1 MKMKN
6 NILYMMMV
14 LAISLFS
21 LSSCDDFLDETPDS
35 RTDIDNETKVIKI
48 LVEGYPRTAYIQ
60 INELMSDNHDNY
72 REDNPNTSRYYDEVW
87 NWKDVT
93 ETNNEA
99 PQNIWSNGYQAI
111 ANANIALEA
120 IEQMGEQGLTIK
132 MKECKGEALLCRAYG
147 HFMLANEFCMAY
159 SSKDDKQLG
168 IPYIEHSITELNPHH
183 ERGTIGELY
192 AKIDRDIQEALPLIG
207 ESHLT
212 VPKYHFNEK
221 AAYAFAA
228 RFYNYYEK
236 WDKALHYANLC
247 LGSSPATVLRSYK
260 ALAALGQGSSFYN
273 EKTNL
278 YIDAE
283 QNCNLLLA
291 TTRSNPGSVLGN
303 TSTAKKYAHI
313 PYIANNEDIAAR
325 NIWVD
330 GSQSSVSNYWIDRYG
345 SFSGNS
351 IYVIFYRLPR
361 LFEYTDPVAGNG
373 YNSSVYPIFTTDECL
388 LNRAEAEIMLGQYE
402 QAAADLN
409 IWMHNIVS
417 TKVELDP
424 EVITDFYNKVN
435 YSFIE
440 TDDDPDAIGS
450 TIKKHLHPKFDI
462 DEEGST
468 QECMLQCLLGFRRME
483 CMHMGMRWFD
493 IKRYGIEIPRRVSN
507 AQGTPIKII
516 DWLRVDDPR
525 RAVQIPQKVREGGMQ
540 ANPRK

>member
-1 MKMKN
+1 MKN
-6 NILYMMMV
+6 IKLSYMMMA

-35 RTDIDNETKVIKI
+35 RTEIDNETKVIKI
-48 LVEGYPRTAYIQ
+48 LTEGYPHTAYIQ
-60 INELMSDNHDNY
+60 INELMSDNHDTY

-87 NWKDVT
+87 NWSDVT
-93 ETNNEA
+93 ESNNES
-99 PQNIWSNGYQAI
+99 PQYIWSNGYQAI

-120 IEQMGEQGLTIK
+120 IESMGEEAMTIK
-132 MKECKGEALLCRAYG
+132 MRECKAEALLCRAYG

-159 SSKDDKQLG
+159 SSKDADKQLG
-168 IPYIEHSITELNPHH
+168 IPYIENSITELNPHFP
-183 ERGTIGELY
+183 RGTVAELY
-192 AKIDRDIQEALPLIG
+192 AKIDRDIQEALPLVG

-212 VPKYHFNEK
+212 IPKYHFNER

-260 ALAALGQGSSFYN
+260 ALAALGQGSSYYN

-283 QNCNLLLA
+283 QNCNLLLL
-291 TTRSNPGSVLGN
+291 TTRSNPGTVLGN

-313 PYIANNEDIAAR
+313 PYIANNEDIAAQ

-330 GSQSSVSNYWIDRYG
+330 GSQSSVSYYWIDRYG
-345 SFSGNS
+345 SFSGSN

-361 LFEYTDPVAGNG
+361 LFEYTDPVAGIG
-373 YNSSVYPIFTTDECL
+373 YNSSVYPAFTTDECL

-409 IWMHNIVS
+409 TWMHNIVS

-424 EVITDFYNKVN
+424 EYITNFYNKVD
-435 YSFIE
+435 YSYIE
-440 TDDDPDAIGS
+440 KDDDPDAIGS
-450 TIKKHLHPKFDI
+450 TIKKHLNPKFEI

-468 QECMLQCLLGFRRME
+468 QECMLQCLLGFRRM
-483 CMHMGMRWFD
+483 
-493 IKRYGIEIPRRVSN
+493 
-507 AQGTPIKII
+507 
-516 DWLRVDDPR
+516 
-525 RAVQIPQKVREGGMQ
+525 
-540 ANPRK
+540 